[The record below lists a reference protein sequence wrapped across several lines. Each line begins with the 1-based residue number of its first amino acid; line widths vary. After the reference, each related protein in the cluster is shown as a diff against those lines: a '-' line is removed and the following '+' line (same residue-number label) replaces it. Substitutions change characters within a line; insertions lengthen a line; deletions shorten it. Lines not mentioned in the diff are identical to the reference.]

1 MIFAWIL
8 YLGVVLFVAWAAR
21 SIVRQQRK
29 REAQR
34 NSQHLVIS
42 PLSGLAIGAMMLELQ
57 AIYHPQVRHAMV
69 EMQKEDSVD
78 DESGEEPPGG
88 ELFHE
93 QLRRIRNG
101 VVVDELTVLTDVN
114 SQQGSSRSQVRREA
128 PRARSTTANRRPG
141 AGPVS

>member
-8 YLGVVLFVAWAAR
+8 DLGVVLFVVWAAR
-21 SIVRQQRK
+21 SIVRQRRK

-42 PLSGLAIGAMMLELQ
+42 PLSGLAIGTMMLELQ
-57 AIYHPQVRHAMV
+57 AIYQPQVRHTMV

-88 ELFHE
+88 RVFQG

-101 VVVDELTVLTDVN
+101 AVVDELTVRTDVN
-114 SQQGSSRSQVRREA
+114 WQQGSSRS
-128 PRARSTTANRRPG
+128 
-141 AGPVS
+141 